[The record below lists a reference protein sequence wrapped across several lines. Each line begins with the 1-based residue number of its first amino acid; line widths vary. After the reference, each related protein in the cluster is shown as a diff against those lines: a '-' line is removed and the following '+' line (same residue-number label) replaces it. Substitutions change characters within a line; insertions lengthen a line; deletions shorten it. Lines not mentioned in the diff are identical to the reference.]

1 VSPLHEELAAQR
13 EAERLRV
20 LKKYAAHL
28 ERGAQTHSVYAQI
41 ASRQAVTQEH
51 LLEDLA
57 ERLEEGKTEEELG
70 LGVDRP
76 AFVLGQ
82 QMVELFNLQASIHTL
97 GLSVCVAGLA
107 GLAAQ
112 GVEVPDPPP
121 LPEVDLGEG
130 PE

>member
-1 VSPLHEELAAQR
+1 MSESEAMRR
-13 EAERLRV
+13 ERARV
-20 LKKYAAHL
+20 LKAYAGHL
-28 ERGAQTHSVYAQI
+28 ERGAQTHATYGQI

-51 LLEDLA
+51 LLEQLA
-57 ERLEEGKTEEELG
+57 ERMGKGKTEEELD
-70 LGVDRP
+70 LGIETP
-76 AFVLGQ
+76 AFVMGQ

-97 GLSVCVAGLA
+97 GLSVCLAGLA